1 MYAKYK
7 SFIKKYVAMTDE
19 EWEYYKSKIDIEY
32 YQKGQI
38 IHHVGDVCS
47 KIAFINSGLTRSY
60 MIGEDG
66 KDYTWNI
73 MFNDENAQ
81 VNNLFVVDYYSFITQ
96 KKSMVNIEVIED
108 CELLA
113 VSYDNVSNLHN
124 TLQKEEKFS
133 RIMSEIAYATLYE
146 KIADRQMKTS
156 QERFDAFMHT
166 TPYLLDKVP
175 QYHIATYLGMTP
187 QYFSQLKNDYKSSNS

>member
-1 MYAKYK
+1 MYVKYK
-7 SFIKKYVAMTDE
+7 NFIKQYIDMTVE
-19 EWEYYKSKIDIEY
+19 EWEHYKSKIHIEHY
-32 YQKGQI
+32 RKGQI
-38 IHHVGDVCS
+38 IHHVGEVCS

-96 KKSMVNIEVIED
+96 NKSIVNIEVIED
-108 CELLA
+108 CELLVIA
-113 VSYDNVSNLHN
+113 YDDVNSLHN
-124 TLQKEEKFS
+124 TLHKEEKFS
-133 RIMSEIAYATLYE
+133 RIISEIAYATLYE
-146 KIADRQMKTS
+146 KIVDRQMKTS

-187 QYFSQLKNDYKSSNS
+187 QYLSQLKKEYKY